1 MRCLTDG
8 AKRGSVGWLGLWEG
22 QFLTQTN
29 SANGAELWG
38 SGEFRGAAACGVSA
52 GAGELFPCAPSGLF
66 PTSLSGRREID
77 LPHSLQPGD
86 PHRTAA
92 CQPLYLKIT
101 LCCCTTGSRH
111 VNPFFFKKETC
122 VTG

>member
-8 AKRGSVGWLGLWEG
+8 AERGSVGWLGLWEG

-29 SANGAELWG
+29 SANGAGLWG
-38 SGEFRGAAACGVSA
+38 TDEFRGAAACGVSA

-92 CQPLYLKIT
+92 LPAFVPKNTFVLLHNGLKA
-101 LCCCTTGSRH
+101 R
-111 VNPFFFKKETC
+111 
-122 VTG
+122 